1 MTLPLRSLRSSR
13 LGRPQCG
20 RYLGSAKNVALAGAC
35 AMVMV
40 LWTGSLAAGFM
51 LPSAHT
57 ASRRDVALLSG
68 LVFGLESQQ
77 NGARALMPDEIAT
90 INLFKRTSPSLLMI
104 SDRDSRGPGVVGAGF
119 AWDQNH
125 VVTTANMI
133 KGIRRPSVTLVEKD
147 SKGGEQAKIVNGAL
161 VGLDPMSD
169 VAVLWVDAAM
179 KPLRRGSSQNLLVGQ
194 DIYALG
200 NPFGFEHSLSKGV
213 VSGLSRT
220 FVNQG
225 GRPIEGIIQTDAAI
239 NPGNNGGPLLDGS
252 GAVVGL
258 NNAILS
264 TTGTFGGVGLAM
276 PIEAVERSV
285 TSLITQGYI
294 RGASMGVE
302 LANDALSQQ
311 LGVQDG
317 VLVKS
322 VASGSPAEV
331 AGLRPMHGGFLG
343 DIIYDIDTMPVNSV
357 QSFFKALEGKIPGD
371 KVTVSIHRAAEGE
384 NNDNF
389 ATEHLKVQLGARIM

>member
-1 MTLPLRSLRSSR
+1 MASLSRSFRSSS
-13 LGRPQCG
+13 LVKLQW
-20 RYLGSAKNVALAGAC
+20 GSARRQALAGAC
-35 AMVMV
+35 AMLMA
-40 LWTGSLAAGFM
+40 LWTASLALGFM
-51 LPSAHT
+51 LPSFHT
-57 ASRRDVALLSG
+57 PSRREVALLPG
-68 LVFGLESQQ
+68 LAFGLELQQ
-77 NGARALMPDEIAT
+77 DSARALMPDEIAT
-90 INLFKRTSPSLLMI
+90 IDLFQRTSPSVLMI
-104 SDRDSRGPGVVGAGF
+104 SDRDSKGTGGAVGAGF

-125 VVTTANMI
+125 VVTTANMM
-133 KGIRRPSVTLVEKD
+133 KGIRQPTVTILEKD
-147 SKGGEQAKIVNGAL
+147 KSGSEQARTLNGAL
-161 VGLDPMSD
+161 VGLDPLSD
-169 VAVLWVDAAM
+169 VAVLWVDASM
-179 KPLRRGSSQNLLVGQ
+179 KPLRRGSARDLLVGQ

-220 FVNQG
+220 FVGQA

-294 RGASMGVE
+294 RGASMGIE
-302 LANDALSQQ
+302 LANDELSRT
-311 LGVQDG
+311 LGIQNG
-317 VLVKS
+317 VLVKR
-322 VASGSPAEV
+322 VAAGSPAEV

-343 DIIYDIDTMPVNSV
+343 DVIFDIDSLPVDSV
-357 QSFFKALEGKIPGD
+357 QSFFKALDGKIPGD
-371 KVTVSIHRAAEGE
+371 SVSVSVRRAAEGE
-384 NNDNF
+384 NNDKL
-389 ATEHLKVQLGARIM
+389 ATMNLKVQLGARII

>member
-1 MTLPLRSLRSSR
+1 LPAVQTVSRRSL
-13 LGRPQCG
+13 
-20 RYLGSAKNVALAGAC
+20 
-35 AMVMV
+35 
-40 LWTGSLAAGFM
+40 
-51 LPSAHT
+51 
-57 ASRRDVALLSG
+57 ALLSG
-68 LVFGLESQQ
+68 FALGLEPQQ
-77 NGARALMPDEIAT
+77 DCTHALMPDEIAT
-90 INLFKRTSPSLLMI
+90 IDLFNRTSPGVLMI
-104 SDRDSRGPGVVGAGF
+104 SDRDGKGSGGPIGAGF

-125 VVTTANMI
+125 VVTTANMMKSI
-133 KGIRRPSVTLVEKD
+133 QRPSVRILEKD
-147 SKGGEQAKIVNGAL
+147 SGGNEQARVVNGAI
-161 VGLDPMSD
+161 VGLDPLSD

-179 KPLRRGSSQNLLVGQ
+179 KPLRRGSSRNLLVGQ

-220 FVNQG
+220 FVGQA

-239 NPGNNGGPLLDGS
+239 NPGNNGGPLLDSS

-294 RGASMGVE
+294 RGATMGVE
-302 LANDALSQQ
+302 LANDKLSRQ
-311 LGVQDG
+311 LGIQDG
-317 VLVKS
+317 VLVKR
-322 VASGSPAEV
+322 VAAGSPAEA

-343 DIIYDIDTMPVNSV
+343 DIIFDIDSMPVNSV
-357 QSFFKALEGKIPGD
+357 QSFFKALDGRIPGD
-371 KVTVSIHRAAEGE
+371 RVSVSIRRAAEDE
-384 NNDNF
+384 KKDYLAIMNLNV
-389 ATEHLKVQLGARIM
+389 KLGARIIV